1 MTAGIWHDVSM
12 ATSSKPK
19 RLADAYRFP
28 GFQPRA
34 MLRGVFGDRKA
45 RVITLVRRSKKTV
58 CGNCGTAQYG
68 WYDRA
73 IRRARDLSNG
83 DTRVYLEFEVRRVAR
98 PLQPCSPKYVFDN
111 IRGMLRPKICCR

>member
-28 GFQPRA
+28 GFHPRA

-45 RVITLVRRSKKTV
+45 RVITLVRRSKN
-58 CGNCGTAQYG
+58 GLRQLR
-68 WYDRA
+68 DRA
-73 IRRARDLSNG
+73 VRLVRPRNTSS
-83 DTRVYLEFEVRRVAR
+83 TRSV
-98 PLQPCSPKYVFDN
+98 
-111 IRGMLRPKICCR
+111 